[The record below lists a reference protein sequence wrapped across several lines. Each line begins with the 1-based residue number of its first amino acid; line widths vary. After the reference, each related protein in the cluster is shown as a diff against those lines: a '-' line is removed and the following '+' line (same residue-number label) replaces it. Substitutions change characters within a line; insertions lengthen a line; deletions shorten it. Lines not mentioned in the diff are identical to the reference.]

1 MSPWRSAI
9 RTQQHERFA
18 SDLRRLQA
26 IHTRLQRMTSLRVTT
41 STHKRRSRASHSATV
56 RSITSAGRWLNASL
70 PHLGQRANQSPGPN
84 ASLRG
89 ATVFFQP
96 HSSHTKVKGLGLI
109 GIAALLN
116 IYTWSFPSARSASGI
131 CLLDPLIK
139 LSAIPTVL
147 LRNTLYILGNLHDD
161 FT

>member
-18 SDLRRLQA
+18 SDLRRLLA
-26 IHTRLQRMTSLRVTT
+26 MHTRLQRMPLLRAPI
-41 STHKRRSRASHSATV
+41 STQKRRSRASHSATA

-116 IYTWSFPSARSASGI
+116 IYPWSFPSALSACGI
-131 CLLDPLIK
+131 RLLDLQIK
-139 LSAIPTVL
+139 LSAITTVFP
-147 LRNTLYILGNLHDD
+147 RNTLYILGNLHND